1 MVDRTSTQPS
11 LSCRSPLRDLI
22 KVCAIA
28 LIVDRTYGRSTLLFN
43 PTFFVTYDHTI
54 FRGKK
59 QRSRSLVFGDRNH
72 TVLEQE
78 IVS

>member
-1 MVDRTSTQPS
+1 MFEIT
-11 LSCRSPLRDLI
+11 
-22 KVCAIA
+22 IA
-28 LIVDRTYGRSTLLFN
+28 PARFNQSMRDRTYGRSHLLSIDLLFN

-59 QRSRSLVFGDRNH
+59 QRSRSLVFGDRNR

-78 IVS
+78 IVL